1 MSLTSHLNDRTSPG
15 AGVLRGAIPVGH
27 VVDDL
32 DDRYE
37 VRNAGFHFSRNGS
50 RIEGNDSVVP
60 QRGE

>member
-1 MSLTSHLNDRTSPG
+1 M
-15 AGVLRGAIPVGH
+15 GH